1 LRISD
6 LDACL
11 PDEPVKWGGALS
23 PEQLAWL
30 DSKLTKHSRE
40 MNLIFMH
47 HNFLAWSEDEMTGG
61 PKQCFNIDNAAKVRA
76 TAEHFQAP
84 AFQQQVSTS
93 TTPPRYGRS
102 CRNTATPPRSR
113 SAATVIS
120 G

>member
-23 PEQLAWL
+23 PEHLAWL

-76 TAEHFQAP
+76 ILSKHSHAAP
-84 AFQQQVSTS
+84 VA
-93 TTPPRYGRS
+93 
-102 CRNTATPPRSR
+102 
-113 SAATVIS
+113 IS
-120 G
+120 GHRHIGLNYADGFRD